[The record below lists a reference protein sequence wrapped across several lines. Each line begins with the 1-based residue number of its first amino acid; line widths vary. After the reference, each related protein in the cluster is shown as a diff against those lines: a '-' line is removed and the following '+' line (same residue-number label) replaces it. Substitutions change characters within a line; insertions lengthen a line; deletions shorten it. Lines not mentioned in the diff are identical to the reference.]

1 MENNDILSFNTK
13 TEQFH
18 VKTAP
23 QSVERK
29 PTPNASN
36 LASAPADNNAP
47 IAQQP
52 DVDFVERL
60 TQHLSELNSV
70 VDSFQNDHGKV
81 AAEFQAAQTEVNRLK
96 SELFHSE
103 NKLAELAA
111 KGSALQQYSAAVSRV
126 EGSYQRTLADYS
138 DSVYADVIRH
148 IFGRDIPT
156 VKLSSERK
164 AELKLHARIDA
175 LRQFTFIPQSDMDKR
190 FDGSTRRI
198 VTTPR
203 VELTNKRV
211 EAVGEK
217 LIALKTHISAQE
229 GK

>member
-1 MENNDILSFNTK
+1 MERNRLSEASLIMRMVTTASNREPSRQQDDRGVRERHLMENNDILSFNPK

-47 IAQQP
+47 IVQQP

-81 AAEFQAAQTEVNRLK
+81 AAELQAAQTEVNR
-96 SELFHSE
+96 
-103 NKLAELAA
+103 
-111 KGSALQQYSAAVSRV
+111 
-126 EGSYQRTLADYS
+126 
-138 DSVYADVIRH
+138 
-148 IFGRDIPT
+148 
-156 VKLSSERK
+156 
-164 AELKLHARIDA
+164 
-175 LRQFTFIPQSDMDKR
+175 
-190 FDGSTRRI
+190 
-198 VTTPR
+198 
-203 VELTNKRV
+203 
-211 EAVGEK
+211 
-217 LIALKTHISAQE
+217 
-229 GK
+229 